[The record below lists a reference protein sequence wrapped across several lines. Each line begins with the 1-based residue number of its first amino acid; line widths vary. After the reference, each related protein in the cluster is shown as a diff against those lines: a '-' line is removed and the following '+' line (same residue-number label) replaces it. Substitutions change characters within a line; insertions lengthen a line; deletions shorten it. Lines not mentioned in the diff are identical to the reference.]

1 MQGAKP
7 RRAWSVTLAVVL
19 LVGGSTLA
27 QPKPKPA
34 ADATTQLSVWNTQV
48 TVAGAT
54 KKMVVF
60 GGNPN
65 VFLPTCRCIAGVW
78 KIGRDGESA
87 THFTGTLQDT
97 SVNHPRTAVK
107 TKFPV
112 KVRKTRYLMSVLGDH
127 RTKLHAIMR
136 GSGQILL
143 REVTGGE
150 WEIAGYSEDPLGDVF
165 ASHPR
170 WRVDPKNPPK
180 AAAPSRIPDLAADGI
195 ALAKVIN
202 DYRATL
208 KLPRLPISPGLTKV
222 AEAHVRDLNVNKPVK
237 EGCNMH
243 SWSANGS
250 WTACCYDASA
260 AAARCMWKKPK
271 EIGTYRGNGY
281 EIAAKS
287 PSGMTPELALVQWQG
302 SPAHHEVMIN
312 KGKWTEAWGAFG
324 VAVEGD
330 YAVAWFGNETESK

>member
-1 MQGAKP
+1 VKP
-7 RRAWSVTLAVVL
+7 RHAWIVTLAAAVL
-19 LVGGSTLA
+19 VYGNTLA
-27 QPKPKPA
+27 QPAPA
-34 ADATTQLSVWNTQV
+34 AKLSVWNIQV
-48 TVAGAT
+48 TGPGGQT
-54 KKMVVF
+54 KLVVF

-78 KIGRDGESA
+78 TIGKDGESA

-97 SVNHPRTAVK
+97 SPNHTRAAVK
-107 TKFPV
+107 AKGLSV
-112 KVRKTRYLMSVLGDH
+112 KVRKTRYLMSVSGDH
-127 RTKLHAIMR
+127 RAKLHAIIR
-136 GSGQILL
+136 GSGQIIL

-150 WEIAGYSEDPLGDVF
+150 WEIAGYSEDPLGDLF
-165 ASHPR
+165 ANNPR
-170 WRVDPKNPPK
+170 WRADPKSPPK
-180 AAAPSRIPDLAADGI
+180 ATAPAPILDPAADGV

-202 DYRATL
+202 DYRASIG
-208 KLPRLPISPGLTKV
+208 LPRLPVSPGLTKV
-222 AEAHVRDLNVNKPVK
+222 AQAHVRDLNVNKPVK

-243 SWSANGS
+243 SWSANGT

-271 EIGTYRGNGY
+271 EIGSYRGNGY

-287 PSGMTPELALVQWQG
+287 PSGMTPELALLQWQG

-312 KGKWTEAWGAFG
+312 KGKWTQPWGAFG

-330 YAVAWFGNETESK
+330 YSVAWFGNEADPK